1 MFFLIVRGDQI
12 INLELVD
19 VDEVNLNAVLLI
31 GGQCLNLQKFCL
43 HGCHFQMQPE
53 DASAVD
59 ALCREKLVC
68 GREPGISLLDNAPN
82 KVVGCIIQKRS

>member
-1 MFFLIVRGDQI
+1 MKFISCLFNIVRGDQI

-53 DASAVD
+53 DATAVD

-68 GREPGISLLDNAPN
+68 GREPGISIWITHPT
-82 KVVGCIIQKRS
+82 K